1 MTLPIKYDI
10 IFIEREKNLLVF
22 NQEYRF
28 MFHRGNR
35 QSWKLNPAINISG
48 KKGERE
54 TPLKKI
60 KPKRRN
66 EKMQKIA
73 TKSQTTVDVYEF
85 LSANKEDA
93 FTIKQIAEALGVTT
107 NKITG
112 SVVSMAKKGIATKD
126 EREVEG
132 KVYKTYQWAAPAEYF
147 FEEVKAMSDKSVQV
161 LQFLQ
166 ENEGG
171 DFTAADIGAEID
183 MVAIAVNGVVNS
195 LVKKGLAFR
204 EEAEVEMPD
213 GSQKVL
219 KFIQLTPE
227 GKEYKF

>member
-1 MTLPIKYDI
+1 M
-10 IFIEREKNLLVF
+10 LVF

-28 MFHRGNR
+28 MFHRGNQ

>member
-1 MTLPIKYDI
+1 
-10 IFIEREKNLLVF
+10 
-22 NQEYRF
+22 

-166 ENEGG
+166 ENDGG

>member
-1 MTLPIKYDI
+1 
-10 IFIEREKNLLVF
+10 
-22 NQEYRF
+22 
-28 MFHRGNR
+28 MFHRGNQ

>member
-1 MTLPIKYDI
+1 
-10 IFIEREKNLLVF
+10 
-22 NQEYRF
+22 

-48 KKGERE
+48 KTGERG

>member
-48 KKGERE
+48 KTGERG

>member
-1 MTLPIKYDI
+1 M
-10 IFIEREKNLLVF
+10 LVF

-48 KKGERE
+48 KTGERG

-60 KPKRRN
+60 KPKRRKK
-66 EKMQKIA
+66 KMQKIA

>member
-1 MTLPIKYDI
+1 
-10 IFIEREKNLLVF
+10 
-22 NQEYRF
+22 

>member
-1 MTLPIKYDI
+1 
-10 IFIEREKNLLVF
+10 
-22 NQEYRF
+22 

-48 KKGERE
+48 KTGERG

-60 KPKRRN
+60 KPKRRKK
-66 EKMQKIA
+66 KMQKIA